1 MRSSGHMN
9 NLYLILAVVVG
20 AGLAVQVMVNAQLR
34 LATTSAVW
42 AALLQ
47 FVVGLVGLVAAVA
60 VFRVPVP
67 AALPRSPWWIW
78 TGGLIGATYI
88 LLSIV
93 LVSRLGTALL
103 LASVVV
109 GQLAASLAIDH
120 YGWLGAPVHRISA
133 ARLIGAAL
141 LVAGVALIRR

>member
-1 MRSSGHMN
+1 MN
-9 NLYLILAVVVG
+9 NLFLVLAVVVG

-34 LATTSAVW
+34 LATASTVW

-47 FVVGLVGLVAAVA
+47 FVVGLVGLLAAA
-60 VFRVPVP
+60 ALFREPVP

-78 TGGLIGATYI
+78 TGGLLGATYI

-93 LVSRLGTALL
+93 LVSRLGAALL

-109 GQLAASLAIDH
+109 GQLAASLVIDH
-120 YGWLGAPVHRISA
+120 YGWLGAPVHRASP

>member
-9 NLYLILAVVVG
+9 NLYLVLAVVVG

-60 VFRVPVP
+60 LFRVPVP
-67 AALPRSPWWIW
+67 APLPRSPWWIW

-141 LVAGVALIRR
+141 LVAGVALVRR